1 MTDDVEVAPSEATD
15 EGVTETDQSED
26 ITQDEQDEQA
36 EAQAEGDAPDGG
48 EPDDSDKDGPKSRH
62 QRRKEAMERLRTE
75 KAELEGKLARE
86 RERVQR
92 LEAAMNGSAQPQ
104 ESDFATYEE
113 YTAALSGWHA
123 MRQMDNRTKAEIE
136 REAETHQREI
146 ERIEAEREREVA
158 QGWQTQ
164 VAEAKARY
172 QDFEKVAFTAPIS
185 EPVAQMIAAMDSGAD
200 VAYQLGLNPAE
211 ARRISSLSPIDAAME
226 LGRLEARLSAPKPR
240 TATQAPDPV
249 SPVRPKASPTKD
261 PSKMTMAE
269 YAAARKAG
277 KI

>member
-15 EGVTETDQSED
+15 EGVTEQVQTED
-26 ITQDEQDEQA
+26 TQEGEQPEPQPEAEAPEGGEQA
-36 EAQAEGDAPDGG
+36 E
-48 EPDDSDKDGPKSRH
+48 DSDKDGPKSRH

-75 KAELEGKLARE
+75 NEEKAQRLRELEQQL
-86 RERVQR
+86 QQF
-92 LEAAMNGSAQPQ
+92 EAMSSDTKMPQ
-104 ESDFATYEE
+104 MDDFASYEE
-113 YTAALSGWHA
+113 YQAALSAHHA
-123 MRQMDNRTKAEIE
+123 MRMMDDRQKAQLTKDMEARRAEVQRIE
-136 REAETHQREI
+136 QERQREI
-146 ERIEAEREREVA
+146 A
-158 QGWQTQ
+158 QGWQSQ

-172 QDFEKVAFTAPIS
+172 QDFEQVAFTAPIS
-185 EPVAQMIAAMDSGAD
+185 NEVAQMVAGMDAGAD

-211 ARRISSLSPIDAAME
+211 AQRISRLSPVEAAME

-240 TATQAPDPV
+240 TTTQAPDPV
-249 SPVRPKASPTKD
+249 KPVRPKASPTKD